1 MGFLI
6 LLVVP
11 SLCCVKSM
19 LDWLLLE
26 CRLGVSGFC
35 ITPAKIQ
42 VHESSRIHGT
52 AIPSLYVPWEVVSP
66 CLSLSFDQRRGTRLI
81 VCSFLLPNP
90 WCVQLLSSSMHMDIG
105 ISIRCCKI
113 HLLLDQGNN
122 CGISFMMKILH
133 LYESDIAL
141 FYFTGERGTL
151 VCLVAHKSELAVCWT
166 LLFTEK

>member
-66 CLSLSFDQRRGTRLI
+66 CLSLSFDQRRGE
-81 VCSFLLPNP
+81 
-90 WCVQLLSSSMHMDIG
+90 QLW
-105 ISIRCCKI
+105 
-113 HLLLDQGNN
+113 HLLHDEDPPPLRKWYCIVLFYRGKGNTCLPRRAQVWACCLLN
-122 CGISFMMKILH
+122 LVVYWEVTFQFWCMLQFSVLVRCAGGKSLH
-133 LYESDIAL
+133 LIHASM
-141 FYFTGERGTL
+141 
-151 VCLVAHKSELAVCWT
+151 
-166 LLFTEK
+166 LLLLLWIY